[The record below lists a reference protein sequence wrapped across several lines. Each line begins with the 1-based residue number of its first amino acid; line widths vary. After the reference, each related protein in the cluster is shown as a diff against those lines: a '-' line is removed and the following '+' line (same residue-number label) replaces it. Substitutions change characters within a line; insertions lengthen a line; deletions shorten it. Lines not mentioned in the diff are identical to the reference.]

1 MQGTPGISRARFLG
15 VAAAFGGAVAL
26 PLGSAGRAPAS
37 DGRVTHGRRG
47 LTHRGVVY
55 EVGAGETP
63 STAWNVRR
71 MRGDVRA
78 IARDL
83 HADSVKV
90 TGDGVERLTA
100 TAAEAAE
107 RGLNV
112 WLEPALG
119 DVPER
124 EILDHLAE
132 TGRYAER
139 LRRQGAGVHL
149 SVGCEFV
156 LYVPG
161 IVPGANVQE
170 RVENLLKGDF
180 DPVVTARRLRRFTTK
195 AAKVGRSVFH
205 GRLTYSAAQDEDV
218 DWGLFDLVGIDYY
231 SYFPRLSD
239 YLRDLAPYRRF
250 GKPVA
255 VMEFGCCTFQGAPER
270 GGMGWDVVDYTKE
283 PPEIEAGVVRSEHAQ
298 AAYLTN
304 VLAAFE
310 AMGLY
315 SAMAYT
321 FVARDAPHRLHDPR
335 HDLDMGSYS
344 IVKTIEDRP
353 GDPGSGVHWEP
364 KDAFHALARQYGR
377 TRRE

>member
-1 MQGTPGISRARFLG
+1 MRGTPGISRARFLG
-15 VAAAFGGAVAL
+15 MAAAVGGAVAL
-26 PLGSAGRAPAS
+26 PVGAAGQAPAS
-37 DGRVTHGRRG
+37 DGRVTHDRRG

-63 STAWNVRR
+63 ATAWNVHD
-71 MRGDVRA
+71 MRGDLGA
-78 IARDL
+78 ISRDL
-83 HADSVKV
+83 HANSVKV

-119 DVPER
+119 DVPEQ
-124 EILDHLAE
+124 ESLDHLAE

-161 IVPGANVQE
+161 IVPGANVLE
-170 RVENLLKGDF
+170 RVENLLNGDF
-180 DPVVTARRLRRFTTK
+180 DPVLMARRLHRFTAK
-195 AAKVGRSVFH
+195 AARVGRSVFH

-231 SYFPRLSD
+231 SYFRRPSD
-239 YLRDLAPYRRF
+239 YLRDLAPFRRF

-255 VMEFGCCTFQGAPER
+255 VMEFGCCTFEGAPER
-270 GGMGWDVVDYTKE
+270 GGMGWDVVDYSKE
-283 PPEIEAGVVRSEHAQ
+283 PPEIKAGLVRGERAQ
-298 AAYLTN
+298 AAYLTD

-321 FVARDAPHRLHDPR
+321 FVTRDAPHRPHDPR
-335 HDLDMGSYS
+335 HDLDMASYS

-353 GDPGSGVHWEP
+353 GAPASGVHWEP
-364 KDAFHALARQYGR
+364 KEAFHALARQYGR
-377 TRRE
+377 ARRG

>member
-1 MQGTPGISRARFLG
+1 MQGTPEISRARFLG
-15 VAAAFGGAVAL
+15 MAAAVGGAVAL
-26 PLGSAGRAPAS
+26 PVGATGRASAS
-37 DGRVTHGRRG
+37 DGRGTSSRRG
-47 LTHRGVVY
+47 LTYRGVVY
-55 EVGAGETP
+55 EVGDGETP
-63 STAWNVRR
+63 ATAWNLRD
-71 MRGDVRA
+71 MRGDLRA
-78 IARDL
+78 VARDL

-90 TGDGVERLTA
+90 TGDGVERLAATA
-100 TAAEAAE
+100 TEAAE

-112 WLEPALG
+112 WLEPTLG

-132 TGRYAER
+132 TGRHAER

-180 DPVVTARRLRRFTTK
+180 DPVLMARRLRRFTAE

-205 GRLTYSAAQDEDV
+205 GRLTYAAAQDEDV
-218 DWGLFDLVGIDYY
+218 DWTLFDLVGIDYY
-231 SYFPRLSD
+231 SSFRRPSD

-255 VMEFGCCTFQGAPER
+255 VMEFGCCTYKGAPER
-270 GGMGWDVVDYTKE
+270 GGMGWDAVDYTKE
-283 PPEIEAGVVRSEHAQ
+283 PPEIKAGLVRSERAQ
-298 AAYLTN
+298 AAYLTDA
-304 VLAAFE
+304 LAAFE

-321 FVARDAPHRLHDPR
+321 FVTRDAPHRPRDPL
-335 HDLDMGSYS
+335 HDLDMASYS
-344 IVKTIEDRP
+344 IVKTIENRP
-353 GDPGSGVHWEP
+353 GHPASGVHWQP
-364 KDAFHALARQYGR
+364 KEAFHALARQYR
-377 TRRE
+377 CARRG

>member
-15 VAAAFGGAVAL
+15 MAAAVGGAVAL
-26 PLGSAGRAPAS
+26 PVGAAARAAAS
-37 DGRVTHGRRG
+37 DGRTTPGRRG

-63 STAWNVRR
+63 ATAWNART
-71 MRGDVRA
+71 MRADLRA
-78 IARDL
+78 VSRDL

-90 TGDGVERLTA
+90 TGDGVARLTA

-112 WLEPALG
+112 WLEPTLG

-156 LYVPG
+156 LCVPG

-170 RVENLLKGDF
+170 RVENLLKGDV
-180 DPVVTARRLRRFTTK
+180 DPVLMARRLRRFTAK
-195 AAKVGRSVFH
+195 AAKVGRSVFK
-205 GRLTYSAAQDEDV
+205 GRLTYAAAQDEDV
-218 DWGLFDLVGIDYY
+218 DWRLFDLVGIDYY
-231 SYFPRLSD
+231 GYFRRPSD
-239 YLRDLAPYRRF
+239 YLRDLAAYRRF

-255 VMEFGCCTFQGAPER
+255 VMEFGCCTFEGAPER
-270 GGMGWDVVDYTKE
+270 GGMGWDVVDHTKE
-283 PPEIEAGVVRSEHAQ
+283 PPELEAGLVRSERVQAQ
-298 AAYLTN
+298 YLTD

-321 FVARDAPHRLHDPR
+321 FVSRDAPHRPCDPR
-335 HDLDMGSYS
+335 HDLDTASYS
-344 IVKTIEDRP
+344 IVKTVEDRP
-353 GDPGSGVHWEP
+353 GDPASGVHWEP
-364 KDAFHALARQYGR
+364 KAAFHALARQYGCA
-377 TRRE
+377 RRG

>member
-1 MQGTPGISRARFLG
+1 MTHAR
-15 VAAAFGGAVAL
+15 
-26 PLGSAGRAPAS
+26 S
-37 DGRVTHGRRG
+37 G
-47 LTHRGVVY
+47 LTYRGVVY

-63 STAWNVRR
+63 ATAWNIRD
-71 MRGDVRA
+71 MRTDLRA
-78 IARDL
+78 IACDL
-83 HADSVKV
+83 HANSVKV
-90 TGDGVERLTA
+90 TGDGVGRLAATA
-100 TAAEAAE
+100 TEAAE

-112 WLEPALG
+112 WLEPTLG

-132 TGRYAER
+132 TGRHAER

-180 DPVVTARRLRRFTTK
+180 DPALMARRLRRFTAR

-205 GRLTYSAAQDEDV
+205 GRLTYAAAQDEDV
-218 DWGLFDLVGIDYY
+218 DWRLFDLVGIDYY
-231 SYFPRLSD
+231 SFFRRPSD
-239 YLRDLAPYRRF
+239 HLRELAAYRRF

-255 VMEFGCCTFQGAPER
+255 VMEFGCCTFEGAPER
-270 GGMGWDVVDYTKE
+270 GGMGWDVVDYTKQ
-283 PPEIEAGVVRSEHAQ
+283 PPEIKAGLVRSERAQ
-298 AAYLTN
+298 AAYLTD

-321 FVARDAPHRLHDPR
+321 FVTRDAPHSPQDPR
-335 HDLDMGSYS
+335 HDLDMASYS
-344 IVKTIEDRP
+344 IVKTIENRP
-353 GDPGSGVHWEP
+353 GDPDAGVRWEP
-364 KDAFHALARQYGR
+364 KESFHALARQYGR
-377 TRRE
+377 ARRG